1 MNDFV
6 LKVNNVTKKYN
17 GINVLDDVSMSIKKG
32 QIYGFIGLNGAGKST
47 LMRIVTGL
55 ASPDKGSI
63 ELFGEHGKDKI
74 EKNRRRIGAAIEA
87 PALYENKTVYENMH
101 INRIQKGIPGEEC
114 IEKLL
119 NAAELTEI
127 KNKKIKTLSLGTKQI
142 IGIAMALLGKP
153 EFLIL
158 DEPING
164 LDPIRI
170 IEIRELIKKLNTEY
184 KVTMLISSHIL
195 SELYHTANYYGIIH
209 KGRLI
214 KEITSDELND
224 CCRKFIHIKVD
235 DAAKASVIINKKLG
249 TSNFNVLPDNIIKLY
264 DYTES
269 SGKVTETLVKE
280 GITVKEIMPMGE
292 DFETY
297 FAKVI
302 GGTEDA

>member
-1 MNDFV
+1 MNDFI

-17 GINVLDDVSMSIKKG
+17 GINVLDDVSMSIKRG

-127 KNKKIKTLSLGTKQI
+127 RNKKIKTLSLGTKQI

-264 DYTES
+264 DYTEN
-269 SGKVTETLVKE
+269 SGKVTEMLVKE

>member
-1 MNDFV
+1 MNDFI

>member
-1 MNDFV
+1 MNDFI

-17 GINVLDDVSMSIKKG
+17 GINVLDDVSMSIKRG

-127 KNKKIKTLSLGTKQI
+127 RNKKIKTLSLGTKQI

-184 KVTMLISSHIL
+184 KVTKLISSHIL

-264 DYTES
+264 DYTEN
-269 SGKVTETLVKE
+269 SGKVTEMLVKE